1 MKRFQPGLL
10 PLFVSLVL
18 LLGGC
23 GGGNMVN
30 AANRYVQTNLVANR
44 AEYQPQIVEPDLKN
58 AWGISL
64 RPAGAGGHWWITANG
79 TGKSIEYVGDVNGQP
94 LFQDSLK
101 VVTVP
106 NSGGAPGSPTGTVF
120 NATGTGFVIEQAHP
134 KGVIRLPARFFFATD
149 AGVLTAWTERPN
161 ADGTIDRPTDSVIVW
176 DRSSAG
182 AAYFGLAISPA
193 NDRLYLADFGPD
205 PKVVVLNDRFEDI
218 SAGRFANP
226 FPGLAPFN
234 VQTVGGSVFVAYAK
248 QEVPGEEEH
257 GAGKGKLAE
266 FTPDGALIAVW
277 DDRSLLN
284 APWGIVKA
292 PDAGFGLYSGRLLVS
307 NFGNGT
313 ITVFDTQSR
322 RAIDYL
328 RTADEQPLHIDGI
341 WDLKVG
347 NGVSLGEAD
356 ALYFAAGPNGE
367 EDGIFG
373 KIKAAP

>member
-1 MKRFQPGLL
+1 MRRFFF
-10 PLFVSLVL
+10 LFAPLVL
-18 LLGGC
+18 LAAGC
-23 GGGNMVN
+23 GGGNRVN
-30 AANRYVQTNLVANR
+30 SANRYAQTNLVANR
-44 AEYQPQIVEPDLKN
+44 AEYNPQIVEPELQN

-64 RPAGAGGHWWITANG
+64 RPAGAGGHWWVTANA

-120 NATGTGFVIEQAHP
+120 NATGAGFVIDQAHP
-134 KGVIRLPARFFFATD
+134 KGPIHLPAKFFFATD

-161 ADGTIDRPTDSVIVW
+161 ADGTMDRPTDSVIVW
-176 DRSSAG
+176 DRSAEG
-182 AAYFGLAISPA
+182 AAYFGMAISPA
-193 NDRLYLADFGPD
+193 NDRLYLADFGPE
-205 PKVVVLNDRFEDI
+205 PRVVVLNDRFEDI

-226 FPGLAPFN
+226 FPGFAPFN
-234 VQTVGGSVFVAYAK
+234 VQAVGNSIFVAYAQ
-248 QEVPGEEEH
+248 QEVPAEEEH
-257 GAGKGKLAE
+257 GIGKGKLAE
-266 FTPDGALIAVW
+266 FTPDGTLIAVW

-284 APWGIVKA
+284 APWGVAKA
-292 PDAGFGLYSGRLLVS
+292 PDAGFGLYSGKLLVS

-313 ITVFDTQSR
+313 ITVFDPQTR

-328 RTADEQPLHIDGI
+328 RTADGHPLQIDGI
-341 WDLKVG
+341 WDIKVG

-367 EDGIFG
+367 TDGVFG